1 MELIERAEQLRRQA
15 ERLARSAADLVA
27 MAEDLRRTVEAQAG
41 QETPSALDQLRD
53 EATKYLASRANAVG
67 AQLARRRPLPPAN
80 GDTVVIR
87 RPAKFAEP
95 ERTDPVHLDAVIDL
109 EITDAWNLDIFQV
122 IEKLKLAGIP
132 AVVRKSQVNGT
143 NYIDVTHGDLQH
155 ALTPGATAMKY
166 RWYGAKQ

>member
-1 MELIERAEQLRRQA
+1 MELIERVEQLRRQA
-15 ERLARSAADLVA
+15 ERLAKSAADLVA
-27 MAEDLRRTVEAQAG
+27 MAEELRREIGAPAG
-41 QETPSALDQLRD
+41 QEVAAQWA
-53 EATKYLASRANAVG
+53 ATGFAERANA
-67 AQLARRRPLPPAN
+67 AAERLTKDKPLPPTN
-80 GDTVVIR
+80 GGTVVIR
-87 RPAKFAEP
+87 RPARFAEP
-95 ERTDPVHLDAVIDL
+95 ERTDPVNLDAVIDL
-109 EITDAWNLDIFQV
+109 EITDAWNMDIFQV